1 MIDVTQCYISPI
13 KCMDINELEETIS
26 KLEKQKKHK
35 LSLSDQRNQIK
46 KTTVFNIIVKYM
58 LHLGYIASFF
68 SL

>member
-1 MIDVTQCYISPI
+1 
-13 KCMDINELEETIS
+13 MDIHELEKTTS

-68 SL
+68 SLQKHKV